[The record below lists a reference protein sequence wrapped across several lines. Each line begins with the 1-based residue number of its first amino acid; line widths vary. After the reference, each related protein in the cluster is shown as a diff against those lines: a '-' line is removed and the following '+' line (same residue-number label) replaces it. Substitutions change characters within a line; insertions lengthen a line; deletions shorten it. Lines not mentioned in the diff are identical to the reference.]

1 MRIRDARRAL
11 ESPRFGHVECD
22 PRSGVS
28 VSKTDHIFK
37 GVVNRLYDYVSDAR
51 IGDRLPSERQLCGL
65 LAASNTTIR
74 SAISHALKDGVL
86 AEDGRRKQIHRIPK
100 ASERFEDA
108 EVHGRSELV
117 KRQFMQ
123 LVFSGELTYGQ
134 DFSELDVARR
144 VGASTVSVREF
155 LIDFARY
162 GLIEKKQRGGWT
174 LRALD
179 ISYAKELADIRLLLE
194 TAAIDHFQNL
204 PADSPLWQEID
215 RLTSAHIDLLRNID
229 TDYVRFPEIDQQLH
243 SLILSASRNRFA
255 AQLYDIVSFVFH
267 YHYMWDK
274 IDERE
279 RNEVA
284 SQEHLKVLRALKA
297 RRFDAARARLVEHL
311 GSSRRTL
318 EMSLIRPVAK
328 SAAAGKRDVGNVGR
342 H

>member
-1 MRIRDARRAL
+1 V
-11 ESPRFGHVECD
+11 G
-22 PRSGVS
+22 

-37 GVVNRLYDYVSDAR
+37 GVVNRLYDYVADAR
-51 IGDRLPSERQLCGL
+51 VGDRLPSERRLCGL

-74 SAISHALKDGVL
+74 SAIAHALKKGVL
-86 AEDGRRKQIHRIPK
+86 VEDGRRKQIRRIPM
-100 ASERFEDA
+100 ARERFAEA
-108 EVHGRSELV
+108 EVRGRSELV

-155 LIDFARY
+155 LIDFSRY

-174 LRALD
+174 LHALD
-179 ISYAKELADIRLLLE
+179 ISYAKELADIRVLLE
-194 TAAIDHFQNL
+194 TAAIDHFPHL

-215 RLTSAHIDLLRNID
+215 RLIAAHVDLLRDID
-229 TDYVRFPEIDQQLH
+229 IEYVRFPAIDQQLH
-243 SLILSASRNRFA
+243 SLILSATQNRFA

-274 IDERE
+274 VDERE

-284 SQEHLKVLRALKA
+284 SHEHLKILRALKA
-297 RRFDAARARLVEHL
+297 RRFDAARARLIDHL
-311 GSSRRTL
+311 RTSRRTL
-318 EMSLIRPVAK
+318 EHSLITPVAN
-328 SAAAGKRDVGNVGR
+328 SDGAGR
-342 H
+342 